1 MINNLFYNIRN
12 FFITKFNN
20 NIYLI
25 IIFFIL
31 SRIIY
36 LYFFKIIFDISTV
49 NYYWQFF
56 PKNILNEDLFT
67 SLFYNFY
74 QPPLLNLIYGLLLKF
89 TIYYSFYIQ
98 IIYLLSS
105 VISFVFFYKILV
117 ELKFN
122 NTFSCVLTC
131 LFMIWPTTLLYE
143 NHFYKEHLVMFFLT
157 LSVFFSIKIIKY
169 PHLNVNYFFFSLFI
183 ILLSLTRETFNIF
196 WVYFFFLF
204 LLIITKQF
212 KKIILFFLFIN
223 LFVLPF
229 YLKNYFLYNN
239 FSINLVPWENLSQ
252 KIEFVKEMKDPN
264 RHKLIKS
271 YFFKNS
277 ESFDKLENKMSVI
290 YNVPLNSGPN
300 EYNKHLH
307 YKYKYNHTLLK
318 SDSFFNEIYLK
329 VEEARKNDF
338 LKVFKNHP
346 GLIFISFS
354 NAFVR
359 HFFRSSDTFAFV
371 KNNADK
377 MPFLIKMSHCIK
389 LTLACVFEFDLDT
402 KVANDRNYST
412 HLDKNFD
419 KSQYLY
425 KIKSSLND
433 INFILIFLY
442 IALFFYFLKNL
453 LYKKNQKIDYLINF
467 WFVSFLLI
475 FFILVVFEDGE
486 IPRHRYPFDYLSFLF
501 FLYFK
506 KNSNKKL

>member
-12 FFITKFNN
+12 FFIAKFNN
-20 NIYLI
+20 NISLI
-25 IIFFIL
+25 IFFFIL

-89 TIYYSFYIQ
+89 TIYYSLYIQ

-105 VISFVFFYKILV
+105 VISFIFFYKILV

-122 NTFSCVLTC
+122 NTFSCILTC

-169 PHLNVNYFFFSLFI
+169 PHINVNYFFFSLFI
-183 ILLSLTRETFNIF
+183 ILLSLTRETFNIV
-196 WVYFFFLF
+196 WIYFFFLF
-204 LLIITKQF
+204 LLIITKQY
-212 KKIILFFLFIN
+212 KKIILFFLFVN

-239 FSINLVPWENLSQ
+239 FSINLAPWENLSQ

-271 YFFKNS
+271 YFFKNT
-277 ESFDKLENKMSVI
+277 ESFDKLENTMSVI
-290 YNVPLNSGPN
+290 YNVRLNSGPN
-300 EYNKHLH
+300 EYNKYLH
-307 YKYKYNHTLLK
+307 YKYKYNHPLLK
-318 SDSFFNEIYLK
+318 SDSFFNEIYLE

-338 LKVFKNHP
+338 LKVFKNYP

-377 MPFLIKMSHCIK
+377 MPFLIKISHCVK

-402 KVANDRNYST
+402 KVANDPNYSAY
-412 HLDKNFD
+412 LDKNFD

-425 KIKSSLND
+425 KVKSSLND

-442 IALFFYFLKNL
+442 IALFFYFFKNL
-453 LYKKNQKIDYLINF
+453 LHKKNQRIDYLINF
-467 WFVSFLLI
+467 WFVSFLFI
-475 FFILVVFEDGE
+475 FFILIVFEDGE

-506 KNSNKKL
+506 KNSKKKT